1 MQKEMSF
8 KQDNVGEILEL
19 AEVLSDTGEHTNMS
33 RMAVPA
39 QRKISKTSLLFA
51 ILASVAIMFLTEVIT
66 SIYKSVTSAQFTLL
80 EKDVAD

>member
-1 MQKEMSF
+1 MQKKMSF

-19 AEVLSDTGEHTNMS
+19 AEVLSDAGEQPNMS
-33 RMAVPA
+33 RMAASA

-51 ILASVAIMFLTEVIT
+51 ILVSVAVMLLTEVIT

-80 EKDVAD
+80 EKDVTD